1 VRQMSNQGASK
12 MENENRFHLDRV
24 VGGDRHPWN
33 FGRADRPCDFVRE
46 VQSARGPDHPVEI
59 RILPNV
65 LSPGRGLRNPRPT
78 SSACLK
84 GAGAVPLVEGD
95 FDGEVI
101 DVEHRKVQ
109 TRCMI
114 GSAASH
120 DAQATPR
127 ENRGK
132 FRVAAKV
139 LLIATLLG
147 LFFAAQTYYSAAS
160 FQKPVSWG
168 QALYWAFGDW
178 YEWALLSPVILW
190 LCRRFQFDR
199 RSWPKSLPVHLVGGL
214 LLSGVHAT
222 LCALAAVLEGW
233 VAGTPTLFGRE
244 VHKLLANRTHF
255 NLAVYTVI
263 VCAWHAWDYH
273 RRYSEREEQA
283 TELSAR
289 LAQAQLQALRMQINP
304 HFLFNTLNSISSLM
318 LKDVNSAN
326 RMIVR
331 LSELLRLTLEISNDQ
346 EVPLQRELELLR
358 RYVEIEQ
365 IRFGDLLKV
374 KIEVEPATLHANV
387 PNLILQPLVENAIHH
402 AIEPQAAGG
411 QIELRCARSNGS
423 LVMQVSDNGQGNS
436 SLKTNSAEVSNQAR
450 QRIGLNNTRQRLQKL
465 YGTHQSFELVQN
477 PTGGMTAKIII
488 PFQLANVVG

>member
-1 VRQMSNQGASK
+1 
-12 MENENRFHLDRV
+12 
-24 VGGDRHPWN
+24 
-33 FGRADRPCDFVRE
+33 
-46 VQSARGPDHPVEI
+46 
-59 RILPNV
+59 
-65 LSPGRGLRNPRPT
+65 
-78 SSACLK
+78 
-84 GAGAVPLVEGD
+84 
-95 FDGEVI
+95 
-101 DVEHRKVQ
+101 
-109 TRCMI
+109 MI

-120 DAQATPR
+120 DDRARQPGKPGKWRVGAT
-127 ENRGK
+127 
-132 FRVAAKV
+132 V

-147 LFFAAQTYYSAAS
+147 LFFAAQIYYSAAS
-160 FQKPVSWG
+160 FHHSVSWG

-214 LLSGVHAT
+214 LLACAHAV
-222 LCALAAVLEGW
+222 LCALAAVLQGW
-233 VAGTPTLFGRE
+233 VTGARTLFGGE
-244 VHKLLANRTHF
+244 LHKLLANRTHF

-273 RRYSEREEQA
+273 RKYREREEQA
-283 TELSAR
+283 TELTAR
-289 LAQAQLQALRMQINP
+289 LAQAQLQALRMQIHP

-346 EVPLQRELELLR
+346 EVPLQQELELLR

-374 KIEVEPATLHANV
+374 KMDVDPATLHANV

-402 AIEPQAAGG
+402 AIEPRAAGG
-411 QIELRCARSNGS
+411 QIELRCARNNGS
-423 LVMQVSDNGQGNS
+423 LILQVSDNGQGNS
-436 SLKTNSAEVSNQAR
+436 SLKTHSAEASNHAR
-450 QRIGLNNTRQRLQKL
+450 EHIGLNNTRQRLQKL
-465 YGTHQSFELVQN
+465 YGSHQSFELVEN
-477 PTGGMTAKIII
+477 STGGMTANIII
-488 PFQLANVVG
+488 PFRSANVAA